1 MWLWVLS
8 ESIRGSARRP
18 HRVDV
23 KGEPTLL
30 AFNLGSQSA
39 FSFLIL
45 DPFFLSHL
53 SLIFR
58 KGCGFFIL
66 ASITGDLMG

>member
-1 MWLWVLS
+1 M
-8 ESIRGSARRP
+8 
-18 HRVDV
+18 
-23 KGEPTLL
+23 KGGPELL
-30 AFNLGSQSA
+30 AFNLGFQSA

-58 KGCGFFIL
+58 KGCGLFFFFL
-66 ASITGDLMG
+66 SICHRRLNEVKGI